1 MDILIRF
8 AEKEELEKV
17 NILRKQVNDLHV
29 NGRPDIFRE
38 GFCTQMQ
45 DHIYTMYES
54 ENSDIIVAVSGDDIL
69 GFATVEYILKPLSPY
84 SLERKIYQICEF
96 GVDKKHHRK
105 GIATKLV
112 DFMKQDAASKGYSRI
127 ELDVWEFNETAIE
140 FYNAIGFKPY
150 RRYMELPIWIIIP
163 NVNFRY

>member
-1 MDILIRF
+1 
-8 AEKEELEKV
+8 
-17 NILRKQVNDLHV
+17 
-29 NGRPDIFRE
+29 
-38 GFCTQMQ
+38 MQ

-112 DFMKQDAASKGYSRI
+112 DFIKQDAASKGYSRI

-150 RRYMELPIWIIIP
+150 RRYMELPI
-163 NVNFRY
+163 